1 VLHTSARA
9 VDRGQAGDLDDG
21 HGGPVIGTGGGAEEP
36 PVTLRFG
43 STRRREMRVAL
54 DVGRDHGWSL
64 SSSEAPL
71 ATSIVVP
78 GQHAVRLL
86 HRLAELG
93 AGPDKVV
100 IRSADVPRLPVRALH
115 EALPPGTTLKVAG

>member
-1 VLHTSARA
+1 VLGDGSRAAAR
-9 VDRGQAGDLDDG
+9 RQAGDSSGRRAGSENGTADG
-21 HGGPVIGTGGGAEEP
+21 DREP

-54 DVGRDHGWSL
+54 DVCRDHGWSL

-100 IRSADVPRLPVRALH
+100 IRSADLPGLPVRALH
-115 EALPPGTTLKVAG
+115 EALPPGTTLKISG